1 MKCSLLHCARMYYC
15 KSFYMYAVLRG
26 TVIIESNNL
35 HVRLSVNIYNMVNK
49 SILHKLTGQ
58 AGLNCICFRV
68 ISSLVRTIQK
78 ALQTVAFMADR
89 DTVEALLATTLVS
102 NQLLVMT
109 TFAKLH
115 LNYDLNFVMKS
126 SHK

>member
-1 MKCSLLHCARMYYC
+1 
-15 KSFYMYAVLRG
+15 MYAVLRG

-35 HVRLSVNIYNMVNK
+35 HVRLSVNIHNMANK

-78 ALQTVAFMADR
+78 ALQMVAFMA

>member
-1 MKCSLLHCARMYYC
+1 MYYC
-15 KSFYMYAVLRG
+15 TSFYMYAVLRG

-35 HVRLSVNIYNMVNK
+35 HVRLSVNIHNMVNK
-49 SILHKLTGQ
+49 SILHK
-58 AGLNCICFRV
+58 LNCICFRV

-78 ALQTVAFMADR
+78 ALQMVAFMADR

-102 NQLLVMT
+102 DQLLVMT
-109 TFAKLH
+109 TFAKPH

-126 SHK
+126 SHKQAWPL

>member
-1 MKCSLLHCARMYYC
+1 MYYC
-15 KSFYMYAVLRG
+15 TSFYMYAVLRG

-102 NQLLVMT
+102 DQLLVMT

>member
-1 MKCSLLHCARMYYC
+1 MYYC

-35 HVRLSVNIYNMVNK
+35 HVRLSVNIHNMANK